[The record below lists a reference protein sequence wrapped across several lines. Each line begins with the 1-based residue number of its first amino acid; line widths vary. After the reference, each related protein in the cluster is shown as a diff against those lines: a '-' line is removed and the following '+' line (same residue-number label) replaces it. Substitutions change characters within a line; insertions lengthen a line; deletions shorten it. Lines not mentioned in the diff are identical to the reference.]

1 MITINLLRGSRPAER
16 THLGTPLS
24 VVPVACALI
33 LLLAAG
39 GVGWW
44 YWSLSRQAL
53 ELEGDLASAR
63 QEAEKLK
70 SVIAE
75 VAQFEQRQT
84 QLRQRVDVIEELR
97 GNQSVP
103 VQLVDAVSRS
113 LPDMVWLTHLKQ
125 TGADVVMEGKSTTL
139 IALSDLVGNLAM
151 LPVFERPVEIVDS
164 QVEPAG
170 TAPSA
175 GGVTSDVI
183 RFTVRAR
190 LAGVPVPAP
199 AGAGKGAGR

>member
-16 THLGTPLS
+16 TPLGSSLS

-39 GVGWW
+39 GVVAW

-53 ELEGDLASAR
+53 QLEGDLASAR
-63 QEAEKLK
+63 QEAETLK
-70 SVIAE
+70 HVIAE
-75 VAQFEQRQT
+75 VAQFEERQT

-113 LPDMVWLTHLKQ
+113 LPDMLWLTHLKQ
-125 TGADVVMEGKSTTL
+125 TGADVVMEGRSTTL
-139 IALSDLVGNLAM
+139 IALSDLVGNLAT
-151 LPVFERPVEIVDS
+151 LPVFERPVEIMDS

-170 TAPSA
+170 TGPSA
-175 GGVTSDVI
+175 GGVASDVI

-190 LAGVPVPAP
+190 LAGMPVPTP
-199 AGAGKGAGR
+199 VGTGKGAGR

>member
-1 MITINLLRGSRPAER
+1 MITINLLRGSRPAGR
-16 THLGTPLS
+16 TPLATSAS

-53 ELEGDLASAR
+53 QLEGDLARAR
-63 QEAEKLK
+63 QEAEQLK

-75 VAQFEQRQT
+75 VAQFEKRQT
-84 QLRQRVDVIEELR
+84 QLKQRVDVIEELR
-97 GNQSVP
+97 ANQSVP

-113 LPDMVWLTHLKQ
+113 LPDMLWLTHLKQ
-125 TGADVVMEGKSTTL
+125 TGADVVLEGRSTTL
-139 IALSDLVGNLAM
+139 IGLSDLVGNLAM
-151 LPVFERPVEIVDS
+151 LQVFERPVEIVDS

-170 TAPSA
+170 TGASSS
-175 GGVTSDVI
+175 GVTADLI

-190 LAGVPVPAP
+190 LAGMPVPA
-199 AGAGKGAGR
+199 AALSAKGTGR

>member
-1 MITINLLRGSRPAER
+1 MITINLLRGSRPADR
-16 THLGTPLS
+16 TPLATSAS

-53 ELEGDLASAR
+53 QLEGDLASAR
-63 QEAEKLK
+63 QEAEQLK

-75 VAQFEQRQT
+75 VAQFEKRQT

-113 LPDMVWLTHLKQ
+113 LPDMLWLTHLKQ
-125 TGADVVMEGKSTTL
+125 TGADVVLEGRSTTL

-151 LPVFERPVEIVDS
+151 LQVFERPVEIVDS

-170 TAPSA
+170 TGASSS
-175 GGVTSDVI
+175 GVTADLI

-190 LAGVPVPAP
+190 LAGMPVPVTA
-199 AGAGKGAGR
+199 AAVKGTGR